1 VLYEFAMP
9 PDVFAT
15 TVVDGDPTLGVV
27 LVQLLKGMCDNG
39 LIANLHRDRWTRHV
53 IEHRLTR
60 LSPALRDKV
69 VACLNTLHDRHRL
82 VRHPRRMQGDPT
94 ADGEWLELAL
104 ESHRR
109 IPFHSIILSK
119 ALLSEC
125 GDSNIVLTELTAA
138 LDSPQWQS
146 RRRSFTLTKCDL
158 DYRAALAPILR
169 HARTLTLIDP
179 YMSCRDSRFFNT
191 VKICI
196 DLLGQRGHA
205 VLPARMHI
213 HAGNPQHNYYHPESV
228 VDRLSARE
236 QWLRPLTDTQHPH
249 HFKVFL
255 WEARPGSETFHDRYI
270 LTDQCGISVPA
281 GLDCRADSTPNSTT
295 WSLLDEED
303 RVRRLQD
310 FDPATSSFRLLGEKE
325 VL

>member
-1 VLYEFAMP
+1 VLYEFAMT
-9 PDVFAT
+9 PDVFET
-15 TVVDGDPTLGVV
+15 SVVDGDPTLGVV
-27 LVQLLKGMCDNG
+27 LVQLLRGMCDNG
-39 LIANLHRDRWTRHV
+39 LIANLHRDRWARHV
-53 IEHRLTR
+53 KEDHLTR

-69 VACLNTLHDRHRL
+69 IACLNTLHDRHRL

-125 GDSNIVLTELTAA
+125 GDSNIVLAELSAA

-146 RRRSFTLTKCDL
+146 RRRSFTLTKCDA

-179 YMSCRDSRFFNT
+179 YMSCCDSRFFNT

-205 VLPARMHI
+205 VLPACIHI
-213 HAGNPQHNYYHPESV
+213 HAGNPQDIYYHPESV
-228 VDRLSARE
+228 VNCLSVWE
-236 QWLRPLTDTQHPH
+236 QYLRPLMDTQHPH

-255 WEARPGSETFHDRYI
+255 WEAYPGRETFHDRYI
-270 LTDQCGISVPA
+270 LTDQCGISIPS
-281 GLDCRADSTPNSTT
+281 GLDCRVDSAPNSTT

-303 RVRRLQD
+303 RKRRLQD
-310 FDPATSSFRLLGEKE
+310 FDPATSSFRLSGERD

>member
-1 VLYEFAMP
+1 VLYEFAMT
-9 PDVFAT
+9 PDVFDT
-15 TVVDGDPTLGVV
+15 TVVDADPTLGIV
-27 LVQLLKGMCDNG
+27 LVQLLRGMCDNG
-39 LIANLHRDRWTRHV
+39 LIANLHRDRWARHV
-53 IEHRLTR
+53 MEHRLTR

-69 VACLNTLHDRHRL
+69 IACLNTLHDRHRL
-82 VRHPRRMQGDPT
+82 VRHPRRMQGDPIV
-94 ADGEWLELAL
+94 DGEWLELAL

-125 GDSNIVLTELTAA
+125 ADSNIMLTELSGAQ
-138 LDSPQWQS
+138 DPPQWQS
-146 RRRSFTLTKCDL
+146 RRRSFTLTKCDA

-205 VLPARMHI
+205 ILPARIHI
-213 HAGNPQHNYYHPESV
+213 HAGNPQDNYHHPESIV
-228 VDRLSARE
+228 NRLNAWK
-236 QWLRPLTDTQHPH
+236 QCFRPLMDTQHPH

-255 WEARPGSETFHDRYI
+255 WEAHPGSETFHDRYI
-270 LTDQCGISVPA
+270 LTDQCGISVPS
-281 GLDCRADSTPNSTT
+281 GLDCRADSVPNSTT

-303 RVRRLQD
+303 RTRRLQD
-310 FDPATSSFRLLGEKE
+310 FDPATSSFRLLGERE